1 MTIDNFSYSVNNN
14 IVTASANIDGIQYD
28 NITPKFFAN
37 KEIFNSNNID
47 VEYYNHNDIKYK
59 SSTYTTPGINAID
72 IDWNDAVINN
82 NKTTISTTSDLL
94 TALNLAYTHSSAVS
108 DGTEW
113 WDEY

>member
-1 MTIDNFSYSVNNN
+1 MNVNNVKPN
-14 IVTASANIDGIQYD
+14 TSGSITASANIDGIQYD
-28 NITPKFFAN
+28 NITPKVILTR
-37 KEIFNSNNID
+37 EIFNKTYYANYDFNSIESKQEIIRNN
-47 VEYYNHNDIKYK
+47 H
-59 SSTYTTPGINAID
+59 GINAID

-94 TALNLAYTHSSAVS
+94 KALNLAYTHSSAVS